1 MEELKWYVMYTA
13 SRSEKKVAD
22 RLKDRGVEVYL
33 PIIEELRQWSDRK
46 KKVQKALFNGY
57 VFVKTRRNQLWE
69 CLQVPGAVKFVH
81 FSGNHATVREE
92 VLDMIK
98 RIVETG
104 VAIETDGSD
113 IEPGEKVKVIGGPL
127 QHMIGEVIERG
138 NKDYFMIRIPGI
150 YQNILISLPRK
161 FLEVTV

>member
-1 MEELKWYVMYTA
+1 
-13 SRSEKKVAD
+13 
-22 RLKDRGVEVYL
+22 
-33 PIIEELRQWSDRK
+33 
-46 KKVQKALFNGY
+46 
-57 VFVKTRRNQLWE
+57 
-69 CLQVPGAVKFVH
+69 VPGAVKFVH

-161 FLEVTV
+161 FLEVTA